1 MRTLLTLLSVSLI
14 ACGGADRA
22 TPSATA
28 PEPTTGA
35 ESSTPEAPS
44 PETPTP
50 ETAPS
55 PADPIPEITLL
66 DAGAEP
72 RRVLRYQIPE
82 GATER
87 IQVSQRVETTISL
100 EGHRMGSPTALPIV
114 TRVSFGPASITQSG
128 GVITPFRVD
137 AMELG
142 RGEGMAEAAQRA
154 AAAAVEPLVGTTGS
168 LQTDARGRVIRSNID
183 VPPGVTPQ
191 MASTLENMRKAMV
204 DAGVPFPEQAVGVGA
219 RWQVRK
225 RIAQGGLQIET
236 VATYTLQELT
246 ADGGRLDR
254 LLSGSAPP
262 QPFPATPDGSTAELE
277 SLTLRGGGETRF
289 SFTQLASPSNSWV
302 EIDIQARIRSRGESH
317 GMQTHMRQ
325 TVVIEPITEGLA
337 Q

>member
-22 TPSATA
+22 TPRATD

-44 PETPTP
+44 PETPTA

-55 PADPIPEITLL
+55 PGDAAPEITLL

-82 GATER
+82 GATDH
-87 IQVSQRVETTISL
+87 IQITQRVETTLTL
-100 EGHRMGSPTALPIV
+100 EGQRMGSPTAFPIV
-114 TRVSFGPASITQSG
+114 TRMSFGPTSRAENG
-128 GVITPFRVD
+128 DVVAPFRVD

-142 RGEGMAEAAQRA
+142 RGEGMTDAAQRA

-204 DAGVPFPEQAVGVGA
+204 DAGVPFPEEAVGAGA
-219 RWQVRK
+219 RWQLRK
-225 RIAQGGLQIET
+225 HITRRGLQVEI
-236 VATYTLQELT
+236 VATYTLRELT
-246 ADGGRLDR
+246 A
-254 LLSGSAPP
+254 
-262 QPFPATPDGSTAELE
+262 
-277 SLTLRGGGETRF
+277 
-289 SFTQLASPSNSWV
+289 
-302 EIDIQARIRSRGESH
+302 
-317 GMQTHMRQ
+317 
-325 TVVIEPITEGLA
+325 
-337 Q
+337 